1 MGSRRQ
7 PDPAADGDDAV
18 GNDEDGVTILTNG
31 GQLRVGTNTLQFV
44 LHGVDSK
51 GRSFRPS
58 DWAER
63 LCGVMACYRPGGMAS
78 GRDAYIGYSPYVR
91 PVTLAGVKCVVLDER
106 LREIERMAFDFVMN
120 FGRDNDL
127 VITEAC
133 LLPDLLPGP
142 RAG

>member
-1 MGSRRQ
+1 MPQPRSNPDAFLLPQANTALNDTAGSPRQ
-7 PDPAADGDDAV
+7 F
-18 GNDEDGVTILTNG
+18 I
-31 GQLRVGTNTLQFV
+31 
-44 LHGVDSK
+44 LHGVDPQ
-51 GRSFRPS
+51 GRKFRPS

-91 PVTLAGVKCVVLDER
+91 PVTLGGVKCVVLDER
-106 LREIERMAFDFVMN
+106 LREIERRAFDFVMN

-133 LLPDLLPGP
+133 FLPDPLPDSRP
-142 RAG
+142 ASPAD

>member
-1 MGSRRQ
+1 MNDTGSPPRQ
-7 PDPAADGDDAV
+7 F
-18 GNDEDGVTILTNG
+18 I
-31 GQLRVGTNTLQFV
+31 

-51 GRSFRPS
+51 GRTFRPS

-106 LREIERMAFDFVMN
+106 LRDIERMAFDFVMN
-120 FGRDNDL
+120 FGHDNDL

-133 LLPDLLPGP
+133 FLPDPPPDP